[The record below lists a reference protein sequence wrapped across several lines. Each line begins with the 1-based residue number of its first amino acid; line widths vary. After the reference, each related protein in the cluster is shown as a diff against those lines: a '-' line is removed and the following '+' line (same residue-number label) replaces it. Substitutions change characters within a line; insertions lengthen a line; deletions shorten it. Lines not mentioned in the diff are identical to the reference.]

1 MLIKSGRVA
10 PPVPVA
16 DPQARAIAMQR
27 RLYVKICMR
36 CGAKNSWKATRCR
49 RCGRKG
55 TLRPKNR
62 ELGPKKA

>member
-1 MLIKSGRVA
+1 M
-10 PPVPVA
+10 PVA
-16 DPQARAIAMQR
+16 DPQARAIAMR
-27 RLYVKICMR
+27 KHLYVKICMK

-49 RCGRKG
+49 RCGRSD

>member
-1 MLIKSGRVA
+1 M
-10 PPVPVA
+10 PVA
-16 DPQARAIAMQR
+16 DPQARALAMQR
-27 RLYVKICMR
+27 RLYVKICMK

-49 RCGRKG
+49 RCGRSD